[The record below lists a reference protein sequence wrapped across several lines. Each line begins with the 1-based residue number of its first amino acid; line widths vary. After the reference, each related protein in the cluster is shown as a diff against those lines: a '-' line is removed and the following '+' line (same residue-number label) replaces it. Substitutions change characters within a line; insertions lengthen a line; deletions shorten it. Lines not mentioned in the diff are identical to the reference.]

1 MKPLIVLLGF
11 FSSGCLFYY
20 LVDGNPNINGNG
32 RFALTVMLF
41 FTAIGHFKFKKGMA
55 MMLPSFVP
63 AKELI
68 ILATGIIEVL
78 LAIAIGIS
86 SLQTLA
92 GCLLIA
98 MFILFLPANIYA
110 ASRHLDYE
118 KGTYDGKGLSYLWF
132 RIPFQILLIGWI
144 YHFVI
149 NPAS

>member
-1 MKPLIVLLGF
+1 MKPFFVLIICFGISCLATYFVKGF
-11 FSSGCLFYY
+11 IDVSASGK
-20 LVDGNPNINGNG
+20 I
-32 RFALTVMLF
+32 ALSIMLF

-68 ILATGIIEVL
+68 ILATGIIEFL

-86 SLQTLA
+86 PLQTLA
-92 GCLLIA
+92 GWLLIA

-118 KGTYDGKGLSYLWF
+118 KGTYDGNGLSYLWF
-132 RIPFQILLIGWI
+132 RIPFQILLIGWT
-144 YHFVI
+144 YYFVV